1 MNHPNTLCHK
11 MMSEA
16 AATDDPSSPS
26 SAASL
31 GVLVDNALCLPGRNY
46 KDFVALE
53 FFVVVTA
60 AAFAWACIFFA
71 LDMVREVSDSTST
84 RSGVCDRADR
94 AEHSLLRNE

>member
-16 AATDDPSSPS
+16 AATDDSSSPS

-31 GVLVDNALCLPGRNY
+31 SVLVDNALCLPGRNY

-71 LDMVREVSDSTST
+71 LDMVREVSVSVYSE
-84 RSGVCDRADR
+84 VYNCAYR
-94 AEHSLLRNE
+94 AEHPLLPVK